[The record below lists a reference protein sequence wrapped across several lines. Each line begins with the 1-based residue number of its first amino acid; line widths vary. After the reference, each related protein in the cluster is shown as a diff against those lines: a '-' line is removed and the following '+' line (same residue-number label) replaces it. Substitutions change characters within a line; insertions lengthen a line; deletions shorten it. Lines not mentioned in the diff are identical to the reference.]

1 MFIIDLKLNVNGRR
15 HTINQSLKRQLALG
29 DYISYNRIKL
39 NVNGSRHTINQSLKR
54 QLALGDYIS

>member
-1 MFIIDLKLNVNGRR
+1 MGEGT